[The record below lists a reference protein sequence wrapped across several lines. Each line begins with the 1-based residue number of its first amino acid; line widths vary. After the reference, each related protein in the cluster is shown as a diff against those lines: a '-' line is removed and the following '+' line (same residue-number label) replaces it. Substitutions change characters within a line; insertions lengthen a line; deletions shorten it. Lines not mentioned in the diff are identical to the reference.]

1 MRDRLDTQ
9 LAAFLRKRRGEATYA
24 QFARKLGIT
33 PSTLFRLEHQQ
44 QSITLGRLE
53 QILGRLK
60 CSLKDVF
67 SEQFSRS
74 E

>member
-1 MRDRLDTQ
+1 MRAGLDRQ
-9 LAAFLRKRRGEATYA
+9 LAEFLKKRRGELTYA

-33 PSTLFRLEHQQ
+33 PSTLFRLENQQ

-53 QILGRLK
+53 QVLGRLK

-67 SEQFSRS
+67 SEQFSGR